1 MRLHV
6 PVGLRW
12 SDLDAYGH
20 VNNVNL
26 LRLLEEARIATF
38 WLPEHGSDSTPT
50 GALALVKAQ
59 PGEETRTVIAHH
71 EVEYLAQI
79 PYQRDPLDIEMWLG
93 KIGGASFE
101 IYYEIWSNENH
112 NPRTLYGRASTTLV
126 FLDAESNRPRRIRD
140 EERAA
145 WAPYVEAPVVFRTH
159 G

>member
-6 PVGLRW
+6 PVALRW

-38 WLPEHGSDSTPT
+38 WAPEHGSHSSAD
-50 GALALVKAQ
+50 GALALVKAG
-59 PGEETRTVIAHH
+59 PGTQTRTVIAHQA
-71 EVEYLAQI
+71 VDYVAQI
-79 PYQRDPLDIEMWLG
+79 PYHRVPLDIEMWLG
-93 KIGGASFE
+93 KIGGASFDV
-101 IYYEIWSNENH
+101 YYEVWSNQNEQ
-112 NPRTLYGRASTTLV
+112 PRTLYARAATSLV
-126 FLDAESNRPRRIRD
+126 LLDAESNRPRRILD

-145 WAPYVEAPVVFRTH
+145 WALYLEEPLVFRMR